1 MAGCEPNGAMKLIDK
16 LFNNSG
22 KPEDAPASRCGLLPM
37 PPRTHTQGGEE
48 RRIGIEIEFSGLKLD
63 EISEVLI
70 ETLDAQAKPV
80 SDYETEI
87 ETPDLGTWRVELDNA
102 YLKQLGR
109 EHAEVAEVNPEADD
123 GASLP
128 ESLLALVAE
137 KIVPFEV
144 VTAPL
149 PISRLSDV
157 CDVIRRLGNAGAK
170 GTRHAKAYAFGI
182 HMNPEMPALDAV
194 TVRRHLQAF
203 LCLQDWLKLR
213 CDVDFSRRVT
223 PYIDSFPTKYI
234 RQVIAPDYAPDMD
247 QLIDDYLAHNPTR
260 NRALDMLPMF
270 AQIDEG
276 RVRAQVDDERVQ
288 ARPTHHYRLP
298 NCLID
303 EPNWNLGLAWRDWL
317 QVEYLADEP
326 QRLDAICA
334 AYDEFLASPTD
345 RLLKDWTRRCS
356 DEFLIHEL
364 Y

>member
-1 MAGCEPNGAMKLIDK
+1 MKLIDK
-16 LFNNSG
+16 LLSTNGNSTDT
-22 KPEDAPASRCGLLPM
+22 PDSRHPLLPM
-37 PPRTHTQGGEE
+37 PPRTRTEAGDE
-48 RRIGIEIEFSGLKLD
+48 RRIGIEVEFSGLKLE
-63 EISEVLI
+63 EITKVLVDV
-70 ETLDAQAKPV
+70 LDAEARPV

-87 ETPDLGTWRVELDNA
+87 ITPDLGTWRVELDNA

-157 CDVIRRLGNAGAK
+157 CEVIRRLGGAGAK

-223 PYIDSFPTKYI
+223 PYIDSFPSKYI
-234 RQVIAPDYAPDMD
+234 RQVIAPDYEPDMD
-247 QLIDDYLAHNPTR
+247 QLIDDYLVHNPTR

-270 AQIDEG
+270 AHIDED
-276 RVRAQVDDERVQ
+276 RVRATVDDERVQ

-303 EPNWNLGLAWRDWL
+303 EPNWNLSLAWRDWL
-317 QVEYLADEP
+317 QVEYLAHESE
-326 QRLDAICA
+326 RLDAICA

-356 DEFLIHEL
+356 DDFLIHEL
-364 Y
+364 F